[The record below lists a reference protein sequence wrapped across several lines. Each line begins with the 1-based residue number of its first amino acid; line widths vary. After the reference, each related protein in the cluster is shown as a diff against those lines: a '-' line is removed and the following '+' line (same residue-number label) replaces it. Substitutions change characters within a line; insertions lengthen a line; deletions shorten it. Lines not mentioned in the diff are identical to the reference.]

1 MRSAKMLTITGV
13 LAASAM
19 TLAACAAAEPT
30 AVEPEGPVDLRMTVW
45 TANEDHLALF
55 DSIAEAY
62 MAENENV
69 ESITFDPL
77 PFEDYTTTITTQIAG
92 GNAPDLAWVLENA
105 ALDFVGSGALLDLA
119 PTFEEAEGFD
129 YDDLTDSATGLWRD
143 GEGLYAYP
151 FSTSPMAIFSNTTL
165 LAEAG
170 VPSASE
176 QVAAGDWNWE
186 EVAANGAAVKA
197 ATGKAGF
204 IVRDFEYQQ
213 WDLLSTVWNG
223 WGAQPWNDE
232 RTECTMDSDEMVE
245 AFEFLHEAAFET
257 GAMPGPGTTADF
269 FAGEVAYTVTQ
280 ISRAAL
286 LGEAGFEWELHPL
299 PAGPAGEYS
308 VFGQAGIGV
317 IADSPNAQAAADFLA
332 FFTNPENS
340 RQLAQYFPPPR
351 ASLLTGET
359 LAQTN
364 PLLSAE
370 QLDAVVV
377 DGIATGVTRPTI
389 EGSAEIQQA
398 VRAQLD
404 ALWTPD
410 ADIPAV
416 LTSVCDA
423 MQPLIQG

>member
-1 MRSAKMLTITGV
+1 MRSAKTLTVTGV
-13 LAASAM
+13 LAASTM
-19 TLAACAAAEPT
+19 MLAACSAAEST
-30 AVEPEGPVDLRMTVW
+30 ATEPEGPVDLRMTVW
-45 TANEDHLALF
+45 TSNEDQLALF
-55 DSIAEAY
+55 DAIAEAY
-62 MAENENV
+62 MDENDNV
-69 ESITFDPL
+69 SSVTFDPL

-119 PTFEEAEGFD
+119 PTFQQVEGFE
-129 YDDLTDSATGLWRD
+129 YDDLSDAATELWRQQD
-143 GEGLYAYP
+143 GLYAYP
-151 FSTSPMAIFSNTTL
+151 FSTSPFAIFSNSSL
-165 LAEAG
+165 LTDAG
-170 VPSASE
+170 VPLASD
-176 QVAAGDWNWE
+176 QVAAGEWTWE
-186 EVAANGAAVKA
+186 TVAANGEAVA
-197 ATGKAGF
+197 QSTDAAGF

-245 AFEFLHEAAFET
+245 AFEFLHDAAFRS

-269 FAGEVAYTVTQ
+269 FAGEAAYTVTQ
-280 ISRAAL
+280 ISRAGL
-286 LGEAGFEWELHPL
+286 LADAGFDWELHPL

-308 VFGQAGIGV
+308 VVGQAGIGV
-317 IADSPNAQAAADFLA
+317 IADSPNAQIAADFLA

-351 ASLLTGET
+351 ESLLTGET

-364 PLLSAE
+364 PLLTAE
-370 QLDAVVV
+370 QLDAVVI
-377 DGIATGVTRPTI
+377 DGIATGETRPTI
-389 EGSAEIQQA
+389 EGSAEIQQT
-398 VRAQLD
+398 VRAELD
-404 ALWTPD
+404 ALWTPN

-416 LTSVCDA
+416 LSSVCDA

>member
-1 MRSAKMLTITGV
+1 MRSAKSLSITAA

-19 TLAACAAAEPT
+19 TLGACSTAPAEPERPT
-30 AVEPEGPVDLRMTVW
+30 EPVDLRMTVW
-45 TANEDHLALF
+45 TSNEGHLALF
-55 DSIAEAY
+55 NSIADAY
-62 MAENENV
+62 MAEHDEV
-69 ESITFDPL
+69 ASVTFDTL
-77 PFEDYTTTITTQIAG
+77 PFDDYTTTVTTQIAG

-119 PTFEEAEGFD
+119 PTFQSTEGFE
-129 YDDLTDSATGLWRD
+129 YGDLSDAATGLWRD
-143 GEGLYAYP
+143 GDSLYAYP
-151 FSTSPMAIFSNTTL
+151 FSTSPFAIFANNTL

-170 VPSASE
+170 LPAAAE

-186 EVAANGAAVKA
+186 GVAAAGATVKSS
-197 ATGKAGF
+197 TGKAGF

-232 RTECTMDSDEMVE
+232 RTQCTIDSAEMVD

-269 FAGEVAYTVTQ
+269 FAGEAAYTVSQ
-280 ISRAAL
+280 ISRAGL
-286 LGEAGFEWELHPL
+286 LAEAGFEWDLLPL
-299 PAGPAGEYS
+299 PAGPVGEYS
-308 VFGQAGIGV
+308 VMGQAGIGV
-317 IADSPNAQAAADFLA
+317 IADSPNAVIAAEFLA

-351 ASLLTGET
+351 QSLLNADT

-370 QLDAVVV
+370 QLDAVVI
-377 DGIATGVTRPTI
+377 DGIATGVTRPSI
-389 EGSAEIQQA
+389 EGSAEIQQLTRSA
-398 VRAQLD
+398 LD

-416 LTSVCDA
+416 LGSVCEA
-423 MQPLIQG
+423 IQPLIDG

>member
-1 MRSAKMLTITGV
+1 MRSATKLTTTGV
-13 LAASAM
+13 LAASVLV
-19 TLAACAAAEPT
+19 LAACTAAEPT
-30 AVEPEGPVDLRMTVW
+30 ATEPEGPIDLRMTVW
-45 TANEDHLALF
+45 TSNEDHLALF

-119 PTFEEAEGFD
+119 PTFQETEGFE
-129 YDDLTDSATGLWRD
+129 YDDLSDAATGLWRTGD
-143 GEGLYAYP
+143 GLYAYP
-151 FSTSPMAIFSNTTL
+151 FSTSPMAVFSNSSL

-170 VPSASE
+170 LPSASE

-186 EVAANGAAVKA
+186 TVAANGAAVNA

-204 IVRDFEYQQ
+204 IIRDFEYQQ

-223 WGAQPWNDE
+223 WGAAPWNDE
-232 RTECTMDSDEMVE
+232 RTECTMDSDEMAE
-245 AFEFLHEAAFET
+245 AFQFLHDAAFET

-269 FAGEVAYTVTQ
+269 FAGEAAYTVTQ
-280 ISRAAL
+280 ISRAGL
-286 LGEAGFEWELHPL
+286 LAEAGFDWELHPL
-299 PAGPAGEYS
+299 PEGPAGEYS
-308 VFGQAGIGV
+308 VVGQAGIGV

-351 ASLLTGET
+351 ESLLNGET

-364 PLLSAE
+364 PLLTAE
-370 QLDAVVV
+370 QLDAVVI

-389 EGSAEIQQA
+389 EGSAEIQQT
-398 VRAQLD
+398 VRSELD
-404 ALWTPD
+404 AIWTPD

-416 LTSVCDA
+416 LSSVCDA

>member
-1 MRSAKMLTITGV
+1 MRSAKMLTITGA
-13 LAASAM
+13 LAATAM
-19 TLAACAAAEPT
+19 TLAACSAPAPA
-30 AVEPEGPVDLRMTVW
+30 EPEGPVDLRMTVW
-45 TANEDHLALF
+45 TSNEDHLALF

-69 ESITFDPL
+69 ASVTFDPL
-77 PFEDYTTTITTQIAG
+77 PFDDYTTTITTQIAG

-119 PTFEEAEGFD
+119 PSFEAAEGFE
-129 YDDLTDSATGLWRD
+129 YDDLSDAATGLWRQGD
-143 GEGLYAYP
+143 GLYAYP
-151 FSTSPMAIFSNTTL
+151 FSTSPFAIFSNTTL
-165 LAEAG
+165 LAESNL
-170 VPSASE
+170 PSAGE
-176 QVAAGDWNWE
+176 QVAAGDWNWDA
-186 EVAANGAAVKA
+186 VAANGAAVNA

-223 WGAQPWNDE
+223 WGAQPWNDD
-232 RTECTMDSDEMVE
+232 RTECTIDSDEMVD

-269 FAGEVAYTVTQ
+269 FAGEAAYTVTQ
-280 ISRAAL
+280 ISRAGL
-286 LGEAGFEWELHPL
+286 LAEAGFDWELNPL
-299 PAGPAGEYS
+299 PEGPAGKYS
-308 VFGQAGIGV
+308 VVGQAGIGV
-317 IADSPNAQAAADFLA
+317 IADSPNAQVAADFLA

-351 ASLLTGET
+351 ESLLTGET
-359 LAQTN
+359 LAKTN

-370 QLDAVVV
+370 QLDSVVIE
-377 DGIATGVTRPTI
+377 GIATGVTRPSI

-398 VRAQLD
+398 VRSELD

-416 LTSVCDA
+416 LSATCDA